1 MNLNIQSFS
10 PEYTDAVVDLILP
23 IQRDEYGLPV
33 SIATQQDL
41 LTIPE
46 FNQQACGN
54 FWIALDD
61 GAVVGSIALKDIGNQ
76 QVALRKMFVKA
87 SHRGAQFGVAKHL
100 LNALLAWAREK
111 KISDIYLGTTA
122 QFLAAHRFYE
132 KNGFVEVAKLELPPN
147 FFCMEIDSKFY
158 RLALQS

>member
-1 MNLNIQSFS
+1 MSFNIQIFS
-10 PEYTDAVVDLILP
+10 SEYTNAVVDLILP
-23 IQRDEYGLPV
+23 IQREEYGLPV

-46 FNQQACGN
+46 FYQQACGN
-54 FWIALDD
+54 FWIALDGGD
-61 GAVVGSIALKDIGNQ
+61 VVGSIALKDIGNQ

-87 SHRGAQFGVAKHL
+87 SHRGIQFGVARHL
-100 LNALLAWAREK
+100 LNVLLAWASEK

-132 KNGFVEVAKLELPPN
+132 KNGFVEVAKHELPPN

-158 RLALQS
+158 RLALSS